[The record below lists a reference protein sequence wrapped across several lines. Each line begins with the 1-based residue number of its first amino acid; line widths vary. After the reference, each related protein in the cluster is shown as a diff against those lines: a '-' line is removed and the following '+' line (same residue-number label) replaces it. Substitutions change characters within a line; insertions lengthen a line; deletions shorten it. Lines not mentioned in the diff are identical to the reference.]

1 METIVFIIFSLAF
14 LTCPVFFW
22 QVPVAGPKAWPWGQI
37 CDGTLRPETDGQR
50 SSAESNFMVE
60 WSSSFW
66 PGLLDLFRSPKNRG
80 KSCRFPWPI
89 QCRSNDII
97 LPLFKGMKHAVR
109 HSARCSI
116 CKSCKIQYGFVQ
128 KLSIYICIY
137 IIHNGNILYYDTPI
151 CNHVNIYI
159 IYSTLHTYI
168 YIVPYIYI
176 YICVYIYTH
185 IHDFMT
191 QLFRLY
197 HHKSHKIWL
206 VYNLPIFRITSQCR
220 KAEKP
225 RICSSSFQTWRSL
238 SVLSSLFIQN
248 MGVNIGYPK
257 IVIWWSKCRSTIKI
271 FDILF

>member
-128 KLSIYICIY
+128 KLSIYIYICIY

-168 YIVPYIYI
+168 CIVPYIYT
-176 YICVYIYTH
+176 YVYIY
-185 IHDFMT
+185 IHTYTILWRSCSDCITINPTKFDWFT
-191 QLFRLY
+191 
-197 HHKSHKIWL
+197 
-206 VYNLPIFRITSQCR
+206 IFRSSESHLS
-220 KAEKP
+220 AEKP
-225 RICSSSFQTWRSL
+225 RSQGFVPAVFRHGEASQSYPVFLSKTW
-238 SVLSSLFIQN
+238 V
-248 MGVNIGYPK
+248 
-257 IVIWWSKCRSTIKI
+257 WT
-271 FDILF
+271 

>member
-1 METIVFIIFSLAF
+1 MSFLEIFFSKTKESHEGAYSTSPAGTLGWLLFLFFCWYIWGVTIYWVLLDSSFNAFFGWFRRYQLNGVILLWFGSASSYPEMEPRSCWVELSVFFCSGRLKKETMETIVFIIFSLAF

-128 KLSIYICIY
+128 KLSIYIY
-137 IIHNGNILYYDTPI
+137 M
-151 CNHVNIYI
+151 
-159 IYSTLHTYI
+159 YI
-168 YIVPYIYI
+168 Y
-176 YICVYIYTH
+176 YT
-185 IHDFMT
+185 
-191 QLFRLY
+191 
-197 HHKSHKIWL
+197 
-206 VYNLPIFRITSQCR
+206 
-220 KAEKP
+220 
-225 RICSSSFQTWRSL
+225 
-238 SVLSSLFIQN
+238 
-248 MGVNIGYPK
+248 
-257 IVIWWSKCRSTIKI
+257 
-271 FDILF
+271 